1 MSHGPVCQGEEQVVR
16 VACLQN
22 VERDRAPGLLQL
34 ERAVQHKH
42 TVKIVGGLKSAEP
55 VSGRRGG
62 AFQRLPQIDEEGG
75 ALTELTP
82 GIYAPALS
90 LRQQPAVAQR

>member
-62 AFQRLPQIDEEGG
+62 AFQRLPQIDEEVVP
-75 ALTELTP
+75 LP
-82 GIYAPALS
+82 S
-90 LRQQPAVAQR
+90 LLRAYMRPP